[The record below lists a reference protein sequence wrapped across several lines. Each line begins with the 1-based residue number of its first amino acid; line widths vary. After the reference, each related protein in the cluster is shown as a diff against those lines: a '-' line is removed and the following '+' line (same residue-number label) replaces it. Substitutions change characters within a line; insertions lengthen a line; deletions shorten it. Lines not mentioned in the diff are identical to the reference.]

1 MNSVPK
7 ILSIRGF
14 IVAAALV
21 VAASFVM
28 TSTVAVA
35 LNKGDTVSTVTVKD
49 SKDKDA
55 QIPDIGSKVL
65 AIFYTDPDV
74 QNQNE
79 PFRELL
85 NKSGLDLAKFRGLGV
100 VNMKDTLL
108 ANAIIRSVV
117 RGKEKKFNSLILT
130 DPSHLLKNAWNLG
143 DANGKDIVIII
154 GKDKKVHYI
163 KAGKMTEAEQQK
175 GLELIRELCAR

>member
-1 MNSVPK
+1 MNSVRMMF
-7 ILSIRGF
+7 SVRSVVVVAAVV
-14 IVAAALV
+14 VAAA
-21 VAASFVM
+21 FVL
-28 TSTVAVA
+28 SSVGAVA
-35 LNKGDTVSTVTVKD
+35 LNKGDTVTNVTVKD

-79 PFRELL
+79 PFRDLL

-175 GLELIRELCAR
+175 GLELIRELCAK